1 METKHNETA
10 TAHEWDEMR
19 AQWAVLN
26 RKLSNEPLVDDRH
39 IRESMGKNLAWSKRM
54 SKTQMASIPILTLF
68 YLYLHFTGK
77 ISLALATYI
86 TVLFAFALLF
96 EAVFYFTKLRT
107 LYDGDLLT
115 VARHIVQVKK
125 IRRQAFFWQTPPTLV
140 FFFWF
145 VYEVIGVKGELIIPT
160 WFFFV
165 LCLIGSF
172 LIGRDLYQRQNWMDD
187 DILRQIKEL
196 TEGETSQHASTD
208 NL

>member
-26 RKLSNEPLVDDRH
+26 RKLSHEPLVDDRH
-39 IRESMGKNLAWSKRM
+39 IRESMGKNLAWSKRI
-54 SKTQMASIPILTLF
+54 SKTRMASIPILTLF
-68 YLYLHFTGK
+68 YLFLYFTGK
-77 ISLALATYI
+77 ISQALAIYI
-86 TVLFAFALLF
+86 TVVFISALLF
-96 EAVFYFTKLRT
+96 EAAVYFTKLRK

-115 VARHIVQVKK
+115 VAHRIVQIKK
-125 IRRQAFFWQTPPTLV
+125 IRRQAFFWQIPPTLV

>member
-1 METKHNETA
+1 M
-10 TAHEWDEMR
+10 
-19 AQWAVLN
+19 
-26 RKLSNEPLVDDRH
+26 
-39 IRESMGKNLAWSKRM
+39 
-54 SKTQMASIPILTLF
+54 
-68 YLYLHFTGK
+68 
-77 ISLALATYI
+77 ATYI

-115 VARHIVQVKK
+115 VARRIVQVKK

-196 TEGETSQHASTD
+196 TEGDLPSQP
-208 NL
+208 

>member
-1 METKHNETA
+1 
-10 TAHEWDEMR
+10 MR
-19 AQWAVLN
+19 AQWAALN
-26 RKLSNEPLVDDRH
+26 RKLSNEPLVDDRY
-39 IRESMGKNLAWSKRM
+39 IRESMGKNLAWSKRI
-54 SKTQMASIPILTLF
+54 SKTRMASIPILTLF

-115 VARHIVQVKK
+115 VARRIVQIKK
-125 IRRQAFFWQTPPTLV
+125 IRRQAFFWQIPPTLV

-172 LIGRDLYQRQNWMDD
+172 LFGRDLYQRQNWMDD

-196 TEGETSQHASTD
+196 TEGDLPSQP
-208 NL
+208 

>member
-19 AQWAVLN
+19 AQWAALN

-39 IRESMGKNLAWSKRM
+39 IRESMRKNLAWNKRM
-54 SKTQMASIPILTLF
+54 SKAQMASIPILILF
-68 YLYLHFTGK
+68 YLFLYFTGK
-77 ISLALATYI
+77 ISLALAIYI
-86 TVLFAFALLF
+86 TVVFISALLF
-96 EAVFYFTKLRT
+96 EAAVYYTKLRQ

-115 VARHIVQVKK
+115 VARRIVQIKK
-125 IRRQAFFWQTPPTLV
+125 IRRQSFFWQIPPTLV

-145 VYEVIGVKGELIIPT
+145 VYEVIGVKGELVIPT

-165 LCLIGSF
+165 LCFIGTF
-172 LIGRDLYQRQNWMDD
+172 IICRDLYQRQNRMDD

-196 TEGETSQHASTD
+196 TEGDLPSQP
-208 NL
+208 